1 VGILQLEFYEEATTD
16 EIKQAK
22 SLLTR
27 YRRHKDL
34 IAELVKIDNIAPK
47 QKRAYNAYLMANQ
60 AVERAVRLIV
70 DQEIKQAIH
79 MRYIDG
85 VRRKD
90 VVTHFRFLDPSTV
103 DRRINRGIESVAN
116 SLKFFE

>member
-1 VGILQLEFYEEATTD
+1 MQLEFYEEATA
-16 EIKQAK
+16 EEVKQAK

-34 IAELVKIDNIAPK
+34 IAELEKINDLAPK
-47 QKRAYNAYLMANQ
+47 QKKAYNAFLAANQ
-60 AVERAVRLIV
+60 AVERAVRLVV
-70 DQEIKQAIH
+70 DQEIKKAIH

-85 VRRKD
+85 FRRKD
-90 VVTHFRFLDPSTV
+90 VVTHYRFLDPSTV